1 MSQSPKELCTILP
14 SELISD
20 SVNYLIKKDRVVKKM
35 KDREQWGTRA
45 GFILAAVGSAVGLGN
60 IWRFPYVAY
69 DNGGG
74 AFFIPYLFALLTA
87 GIPLLIMEFTMG
99 HKYRGSSPL
108 SYARMN
114 KKTEW
119 IGWWQVAIAFVI
131 STYYSVIIAWAM
143 AYTYFAVGL
152 QWGEDTGGFLMK
164 EYLHRV
170 DLVNGAAIGSV
181 GSIVPGVLIP
191 LILVWVIT
199 LGILFKGVKKGIEK
213 ANRIFIPTLIIM
225 FLMIVIRA
233 LTLEGATLGLEA
245 FFKPDWGK
253 IASPGVWVAAYGQI
267 FFSLSIAFGI
277 MITFS
282 SYLPKKSDI
291 NNNAFI
297 TAFSNSSVELLAGF
311 GVFAALGFM
320 ATKSGVPIEEVAT
333 AGIGLAFVVFP
344 EIINSFPGFNGLF
357 GVLFFGSLVFAG
369 LSSLIS
375 IVETFIAA
383 VQDKFKVSR
392 TKSVMI
398 GGGLSALVS
407 ILFATQGGLFYLDTV
422 DYFINTFGV
431 ALSGLVSVVT
441 ISWLVKNLKPFQ
453 DHANKTSDLRTG
465 LWWRICLGIVTPA
478 VLGYMFVLNLI
489 NNLKV
494 NYEGYP
500 TSFLIYAGWGVVL
513 ATIVVGF
520 ILTSLKWGEKDME
533 VPAYS
538 EIKGDVE

>member
-1 MSQSPKELCTILP
+1 
-14 SELISD
+14 
-20 SVNYLIKKDRVVKKM
+20 M

-69 DNGGG
+69 ENGGG
-74 AFFIPYLFALLTA
+74 AFFVPYLFALLTA

-99 HKYRGSSPL
+99 HKYRGSAPL

-143 AYTYFAVGL
+143 AYTYFSIGL
-152 QWGEDTGGFLMK
+152 QWGTDTGGFLM
-164 EYLHRV
+164 EGYLQRV
-170 DLVNGAAIGSV
+170 DLVNGAAIGSA
-181 GSIVPGVLIP
+181 GSLVPGVLIP
-191 LILVWVIT
+191 LLLVWVIT
-199 LGILFKGVKKGIEK
+199 LGILFKGVKKGIEV
-213 ANRIFIPTLIIM
+213 ANRIFIPTLLVMFII
-225 FLMIVIRA
+225 IVIRS
-233 LTLEGATLGLEA
+233 LTLEGAALGLNA
-245 FFKPDWGK
+245 LFKPDWSK

-267 FFSLSIAFGI
+267 FFSLSIAFAI

-297 TAFSNSSVELLAGF
+297 TAFSNSSVELLAGI
-311 GVFAALGFM
+311 GVFSALGFM

-333 AGIGLAFVVFP
+333 DGIGLAFVVFP
-344 EIINSFPGFNGLF
+344 EIINSFPGFNWLF
-357 GVLFFGSLVFAG
+357 GVLFFGSLVCAG

-375 IVETFIAA
+375 IVETFISA

-392 TKSVMI
+392 TKSVII

-407 ILFATQGGLFYLDTV
+407 ILYATQGGLFYLDAV

-431 ALSGLVSVVT
+431 ALSGLVSVIT
-441 ISWLVKNLKPFQ
+441 ISWFVKRLKPFQ
-453 DHANKTSDLRTG
+453 EHANKISDLRTG
-465 LWWRICLGIVTPA
+465 LWWRICLGILTPA

-489 NNLKV
+489 NNLKD

-500 TSFLIYAGWGVVL
+500 TSLLLYAGWGVVL

-520 ILTSLKWGEKDME
+520 ILASLKWGAKDLE
-533 VPAYS
+533 VPTHF
-538 EIKGDVE
+538 EDNGDDE